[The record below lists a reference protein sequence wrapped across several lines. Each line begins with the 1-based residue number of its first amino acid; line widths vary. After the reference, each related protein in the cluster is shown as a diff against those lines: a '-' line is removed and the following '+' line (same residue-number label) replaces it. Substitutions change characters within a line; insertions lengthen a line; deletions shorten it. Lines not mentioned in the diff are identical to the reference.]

1 MPKSFVISVL
11 KDAYK
16 VCRLNAFEGVPEWAL
31 ETPLSSVTRT
41 AEELSIVCPEKVA
54 PEELKSEQE
63 WKCLKIHGPLGFDE
77 VGIISNLTKVLADVD
92 ISVFVLSTFETD
104 YIMVKRLNIEKAA
117 KALAEKGHEI
127 FFD

>member
-1 MPKSFVISVL
+1 MTKSFVISVL
-11 KDAYK
+11 KDGYK
-16 VCRLNAFEGVPEWAL
+16 VCRLNAFDGVPDWAL

-41 AEELSIVCPEKVA
+41 AEELSIVCPDQVA
-54 PEELKSEQE
+54 PKEMQTEQE

-77 VGIISNLTKVLADVD
+77 VGIISGLTKVLADAN

-104 YIMVKRLNIEKAA
+104 YILVKSMNIDQAA
-117 KALAEKGHEI
+117 KVLADMGHEV

>member
-1 MPKSFVISVL
+1 MTKSFVISVL
-11 KDAYK
+11 KDNYK

-41 AEELSIVCPEKVA
+41 AEELSIVCPDQVA
-54 PEELKSEQE
+54 PKELESEHE

-77 VGIISNLTKVLADVD
+77 VGIISSLTKVLADVD

-117 KALAEKGHEI
+117 KALKDNGHEI